1 MKAVLVLCEGRHEI
15 VFVQRSLGAVA
26 GCRWMTGSIKELP
39 SPFGTIPGTS
49 AKGLVARRIERNVR
63 AVEDLTLWSIAHP
76 QPPQYQHPVF
86 DGRTD
91 TIFLPVSTNGK
102 KQVSAVVDFLEDV
115 DAAMDV
121 GGFAISEYA
130 AAFLFDADTVGLTA
144 TLEEF
149 LGDYS
154 GHFGDL
160 SDTAHS
166 QWVVTAKCPV
176 GVFVFHRT
184 AEDETGTL
192 EDHLA
197 PMVSAEWPDRY
208 ASACDFIDGNKRP
221 GDEVSRSDARR
232 LKAIITSAGQFYRP
246 GLPLSSMIARD
257 GIPNAQFAASRTS
270 RDLVA
275 FLQGVPWRVDPPSGE
290 PGDGHRLP

>member
-1 MKAVLVLCEGRHEI
+1 MKAVLVLCEGRHDV

-26 GCRWMTGSIKELP
+26 GCRWMKEHIKELP
-39 SPFGTIPGTS
+39 SPFGSIPGPS
-49 AKGLVARRIERNVR
+49 PKGLVARRIERNVR
-63 AVEDLTLWSIAHP
+63 AVEDLTLWSAEHP

-86 DGRTD
+86 DGRAD

-115 DAAMDV
+115 DAAMDL

-130 AAFLFDADTVGLTA
+130 AAFLFDADTVGLMA

-160 SDTAHS
+160 SEAGHS
-166 QWVVTAKCPV
+166 QWIATAKCPV
-176 GVFVFHRT
+176 GVFVFHRS

-197 PMVSAEWPDRY
+197 PMFESAWPDRY
-208 ASACDFIDGNKRP
+208 ASACGFIDGNRQP

-232 LKAIITSAGQFYRP
+232 LKAIITSAGQFDHP
-246 GLPLSSMIARD
+246 GAPLSSMIARY
-257 GIPNAQFAASRTS
+257 GLPEEQFQASPMS
-270 RDLVA
+270 RALVA
-275 FLQGVPWRVDPPSGE
+275 FLQGTPWRDGPP
-290 PGDGHRLP
+290 

>member
-1 MKAVLVLCEGRHEI
+1 
-15 VFVQRSLGAVA
+15 
-26 GCRWMTGSIKELP
+26 MTEHIKDLP
-39 SPFGTIPGTS
+39 SPFGTIPGPS
-49 AKGLVARRIERNVR
+49 PKGLVARRIERNVR
-63 AVEDLTLWSIAHP
+63 DVEDLTLWSVAHP

-91 TIFLPVSTNGK
+91 TTFLPVSTNGK

-160 SDTAHS
+160 SEAGHS
-166 QWVVTAKCPV
+166 LWVATAKCPV
-176 GVFVFHRT
+176 GVFVFHRS

-197 PMVSAEWPDRY
+197 PMVSAAWPDRY
-208 ASACDFIDGNKRP
+208 ASARGFIDGNKRP
-221 GDEVSRSDARR
+221 CDEVSRSDARR
-232 LKAIITSAGQFYRP
+232 LKAIITSAGQFDRP
-246 GLPLSSMIARD
+246 GLPLPSMIARD

-270 RDLVA
+270 RALVA
-275 FLQGVPWRVDPPSGE
+275 FLQGVPWRDDPP
-290 PGDGHRLP
+290 

>member
-1 MKAVLVLCEGRHEI
+1 MKAVLVLCEGLHDV

-26 GCRWMTGSIKELP
+26 GCRWMTEHIKKLP
-39 SPFGTIPGTS
+39 SPFGAIPGPS
-49 AKGLVARRIERNVR
+49 PKGLVARRIERNVR
-63 AVEDLTLWSIAHP
+63 DVEDLTLWSAAHP

-115 DAAMDV
+115 DAAMGV

-149 LGDYS
+149 LRDYS
-154 GHFGDL
+154 GHFSNL
-160 SDTAHS
+160 SEAGHS
-166 QWVVTAKCPV
+166 QWVATAKCPV
-176 GVFVFHRT
+176 GVFVFHRS

-197 PMVSAEWPDRY
+197 PMVSAARPDRY
-208 ASACDFIDGNKRP
+208 VSARDFIDDNRRS
-221 GDEVSRSDARR
+221 GDEVSRSGATR
-232 LKAIITSAGQFYRP
+232 LKAIITSAGQFDHP
-246 GLPLSSMIARD
+246 GSPLSSMIARD
-257 GIPNAQFAASRTS
+257 GIPKEQFQTSPASRA
-270 RDLVA
+270 LAA
-275 FLQGVPWRVDPPSGE
+275 FLQEVPWRDDPS
-290 PGDGHRLP
+290 

>member
-1 MKAVLVLCEGRHEI
+1 MKAVLVLCEGLHDV
-15 VFVQRSLGAVA
+15 VFVQRSLGVVA
-26 GCRWMTGSIKELP
+26 GCRWMTEHIKDLP
-39 SPFGTIPGTS
+39 SPFGAIPGTS
-49 AKGLVARRIERNVR
+49 RKGLIATRVERNVR
-63 AVEDLTLWSIAHP
+63 NVEDLTLWSAAHP

-86 DGRTD
+86 DERTD

-102 KQVSAVVDFLEDV
+102 KQVSAVVKFLEDV
-115 DAAMDV
+115 DVAMGV

-149 LGDYS
+149 REHYR

-160 SDTAHS
+160 SEAGHS
-166 QWVVTAKCPV
+166 QWVATAKCPV
-176 GVFVFHRT
+176 GVFVFHRSVK
-184 AEDETGTL
+184 DETGTL

-197 PMVSAEWPDRY
+197 PMVLAAWPDRY
-208 ASACDFIDGNKRP
+208 ASARDFIDQNKKS
-221 GDEVSRSDARR
+221 DDKVFCSDARR
-232 LKAIITSAGQFYRP
+232 LKAIVTSAGQFDRP

-270 RDLVA
+270 RALAA
-275 FLQGVPWRVDPPSGE
+275 FLQGVPWRDDPP
-290 PGDGHRLP
+290 